1 MNFKEEYNRN
11 TKDVSLKETS
21 NPDLFVLKYRRNV
34 FYKNR
39 WNDFLEECRG
49 AIVDKDFNVVSLPF
63 RKIYNF
69 GVEDRAPKINDD
81 ETVHWFRKVNG
92 FMVAMTWYD
101 GDVLVST
108 TGSIDSDFVAL
119 AKKYLTSNLKEY
131 LSRCR
136 DYTLMFEC
144 CDPSDPHIV
153 EEKAGL
159 YFIGMRHKHSGDL
172 QTAWLSR
179 SGAWVAEAI
188 GVMFPEHGTCTM
200 GELKEMVRTV
210 QHEGF
215 VIYTDD
221 GRSTKIKSKHYLV
234 KKLFMRGNIE
244 KLFDQNVKAK
254 IDEEYF
260 PLVDYIKENR
270 DKFASADEAT
280 RRFWIEEFLTEQA
293 KYEQV

>member
-49 AIVDKDFNVVSLPF
+49 TIVDKDFNVVSLPF

-81 ETVHWFRKVNG
+81 ETIHWFRKVNG
-92 FMVAMTWYD
+92 FMVAMTWYND
-101 GDVLVST
+101 DVLVST

-119 AKKYLTSNLKEY
+119 AKKYLTDKIREFIYMFNG
-131 LSRCR
+131 
-136 DYTLMFEC
+136 YTVMFEC

-159 YFIGMRHKHSGDL
+159 YLLGLRRHNGHL
-172 QTAWLSR
+172 MTNWLTQH
-179 SGAWVAEAI
+179 GYTVAHLM
-188 GVMFPEHGTCTM
+188 GVMFPEYGVCTM
-200 GELKEMVRTV
+200 GELRQMVRTV

-244 KLFDQNVKAK
+244 KLFDQNVKSK

-270 DKFASADEAT
+270 EKFASADEAT
-280 RRFWIEEFLTEQA
+280 RRFWIEEFLTEQV